1 MRYSVTFLI
10 SSLLLFY
17 PSAIHADDSTRN
29 PIALKLKKSV
39 QKKIDKEFV
48 HYSGYCDVVVY
59 FNHTDKHA
67 VVEKVNGT
75 GDAKICR
82 FAKQAIKVGSKFR
95 YKAPERMIVIHISS

>member
-39 QKKIDKEFV
+39 QKKIDKEFI

-75 GDAKICR
+75 GMPKYVALRSKQSKSAVN
-82 FAKQAIKVGSKFR
+82 FAIR
-95 YKAPERMIVIHISS
+95 YRNE

>member
-39 QKKIDKEFV
+39 QKKIDKEFI
-48 HYSGYCDVVVY
+48 HYY

-82 FAKQAIKVGSKFR
+82 FAKQTIKVGSKFR
-95 YKAPERMIVIHISS
+95 YKVPERMIVIHISS